1 MLGGKGGDSVERN
14 NNLSKNL
21 RAFQQARS
29 QSLAEFSRTLG
40 IPKSTLQSV
49 MLDGNTT
56 LDTLIHLAD
65 ALNLTLDQLVFGAD
79 IHEKLN
85 FTRCLLSGAAWFSGL
100 PPALQKKLH
109 LYIDEILD
117 LIENNND

>member
-65 ALNLTLDQLVFGAD
+65 AL
-79 IHEKLN
+79 HEKLN